1 MASIALVVHRQ
12 RPEAVRVARET
23 AAALRERGH
32 EVRLAREDA
41 DELDLSECACDP
53 EKLAAELDLAVSL
66 GGDGTML
73 RTVELV
79 AREGV
84 PVLGVNVGRLGYLT
98 ELEPSEL
105 PDALERFLAGSF
117 NVEERMTLAVEIES
131 RSGSL
136 PAGPLFALNE
146 AVIEKAAAGHTI
158 HAAVSINGTFFTSYA
173 ADGLIVATPTGST
186 AYAFSVRGPIVSPR
200 QRALIVTP
208 VSAHMLFDRSLVL
221 DESETV
227 RIELIDDRPAMLT
240 VDGRELGTLGRSDAI
255 TCSAGSHPARF
266 VTFGSRDFYRIV
278 KTKFGLSDR

>member
-1 MASIALVVHRQ
+1 VASVALVVHRL
-12 RPEAVRVARET
+12 RPEAVRVAQS
-23 AAALRERGH
+23 AATWLREHGH
-32 EVRLAREDA
+32 DVRMAPEEA
-41 DELDLSECACDP
+41 DELDLRDCACDP
-53 EKLAAELDLAVSL
+53 EKLAAGLDLAVSL

-79 AREGV
+79 AHEGV

-98 ELEPSEL
+98 ELDPAQL
-105 PDALERFLAGSF
+105 PEALERFMSGAYDL
-117 NVEERMTLAVEIES
+117 EERMMLSVQVDAP
-131 RSGSL
+131 SGSL
-136 PAGPLFALNE
+136 PSATLLALNE
-146 AVIEKAAAGHTI
+146 AVIEKAGAGHTI
-158 HAAVSINGTFFTSYA
+158 HAAVSINGTFFTTYA

-227 RIELIDDRPAMLT
+227 RIELIDDRPAILT
-240 VDGRELGTLGRSDAI
+240 VDGRELGTMRRGDAI
-255 TCSAGSHPARF
+255 TCASAPYAARF
-266 VTFGSRDFYRIV
+266 VTFERRDFFKIV